1 VELNPV
7 VHEEICTQTFELPVV
22 RERQQRE
29 NISSPAPSN
38 SVSSV
43 PAVSGR
49 DGKTLGKCRT
59 KILING
65 KEQEVD
71 SKEINWRWL

>member
-29 NISSPAPSN
+29 NNLFSGSFKQCLFCA
-38 SVSSV
+38 
-43 PAVSGR
+43 AVSGR

-71 SKEINWRWL
+71 SKEINWRWP